1 MAAARNAARSEADV
15 QLPNS
20 MRENMV
26 SDLDEYLEAVSA
38 SPDAEAISSY
48 VIELLETYA
57 EDEAIDDVVAALE
70 ESAALDGT
78 LLETLEEEMS
88 SNDEFEFTG
97 EEILSL
103 LERMCDIEWVEG
115 DDDDDD
121 GTDAGDEDE
130 EGDETEDEGSEGGS
144 LF

>member
-1 MAAARNAARSEADV
+1 VQPRSEADV
-15 QLPNS
+15 QLPNK
-20 MRENMV
+20 MRETMV
-26 SDLDEYLEAVSA
+26 TDLDEYLEAVSA
-38 SPDAEAISSY
+38 SPDAEAIANY

-57 EDEAIDDVVAALE
+57 EDSIDDVVAELE

-78 LLETLEEEMS
+78 LSETLEEEMS

-115 DDDDDD
+115 DDDDDA
-121 GTDAGDEDE
+121 GTDSGEDE
-130 EGDETEDEGSEGGS
+130 QEGDETEEEGSEGGS

>member
-1 MAAARNAARSEADV
+1 M
-15 QLPNS
+15 QLPNK
-20 MRENMV
+20 MRETMV
-26 SDLDEYLEAVSA
+26 TDLDEYLEAVSA

-57 EDEAIDDVVAALE
+57 EDESIDDVVAALE

-78 LLETLEEEMS
+78 LSETLEEEMS

-115 DDDDDD
+115 DDDEDDA
-121 GTDAGDEDE
+121 GTDAGDEKTE
-130 EGDETEDEGSEGGS
+130 EGDETEEEGSEGGS

>member
-1 MAAARNAARSEADV
+1 MQPRSEADV
-15 QLPNS
+15 QLPNK
-20 MRENMV
+20 MRDNMV
-26 SDLDEYLEAVSA
+26 TDLDEYLEAVSA

-57 EDEAIDDVVAALE
+57 EDEAIDDVVAELE

-78 LLETLEEEMS
+78 LSETLEEEMS

-115 DDDDDD
+115 DDDDEDA
-121 GTDAGDEDE
+121 GTDAGDDE
-130 EGDETEDEGSEGGS
+130 KEEETEEEGSEGGS

>member
-1 MAAARNAARSEADV
+1 M
-15 QLPNS
+15 QLPNK
-20 MRENMV
+20 MRETMV
-26 SDLDEYLEAVSA
+26 TDLDEYLEAVSA
-38 SPDAEAISSY
+38 SPDAEAIANY

-57 EDEAIDDVVAALE
+57 EDEAIDDVVAELE

-78 LLETLEEEMS
+78 LSETLEEEMS

-115 DDDDDD
+115 DDDDDA
-121 GTDAGDEDE
+121 TDAGDDE
-130 EGDETEDEGSEGGS
+130 QEGDETEEEGSEGGS